1 MRLLIFLLT
10 PIFIFVANTAF
21 AGDDQSGTTISL
33 APLFN
38 ELLEYIV
45 VIVVAVIGWGFS
57 RLAGYL
63 RKWLGIRVD
72 DSQRA
77 VVMGAV
83 ERGVNYAADQLRQK
97 MAESNKLSID
107 FRSLLIATA
116 VKYVQARVPDALI
129 HFKLTPKDVGD
140 MVAAKLE
147 EFGTIDKIATT
158 PASASEK

>member
-1 MRLLIFLLT
+1 MRLLILLLT
-10 PIFIFVANTAF
+10 SFFFVSAAAF

-33 APLFN
+33 VPVLN
-38 ELLEYIV
+38 EVLEYIV
-45 VIVVAVIGWGFS
+45 VVIIAVIGWGFS

-83 ERGVNYAADQLRQK
+83 ERGVNYAADCLRK
-97 MAESNKLSID
+97 TMAENKNLNVD
-107 FRSLLIATA
+107 CRSQLIATA
-116 VKYVQARVPDALI
+116 IKYVQARVPDALN
-129 HFKLTPKDVGD
+129 HFKLTPQDVGD

-147 EFGTIDKIATT
+147 EFGTIDKMATT
-158 PASASEK
+158 PVSEK